1 MKAVT
6 LLCLKLGM
14 ILSSIRHLD
23 LYPLGF
29 EVDLIL
35 TCVEFKYEIVFTHLF
50 SSLLA
55 YGLDL
60 INLSFAFH
68 YVLIWYKQPY
78 TP

>member
-1 MKAVT
+1 MRAVA

-14 ILSSIRHLD
+14 ILGSIRHLG
-23 LYPLGF
+23 LYPLSS

-35 TCVEFKYEIVFTHLF
+35 TCVEFKYETVFTHLF

-60 INLSFAFH
+60 INLSFSFH

-78 TP
+78 SP

>member
-1 MKAVT
+1 MRAVA

-14 ILSSIRHLD
+14 ILGSIRHLD
-23 LYPLGF
+23 LYPLSS

-35 TCVEFKYEIVFTHLF
+35 TCVEFKYEIAFTHLF

-68 YVLIWYKQPY
+68 YVLIWCKQPY
-78 TP
+78 SP